1 VHKSGWRGSALNVRA
16 VVRFR
21 ATPSDRTTGE
31 PSYRAAWKGG
41 STRRWSTALVT
52 VVVAAVGSISL
63 LALGGLAATPA
74 SAASGAPAVTQ
85 CNPPDFPTGIG
96 YQVTC
101 NVTVDNYTN
110 ASGGTISTVTTS
122 ACLAAAGV
130 VYPSCPLNLG
140 PVVTTT
146 NSLQLVTS
154 VNQCNGIVNGAG
166 SNVYCNV
173 TVTNHVPPGTP
184 EAGVTTNQCIGSA
197 GGGGSTQACTPLG
210 STTNATV
217 TQCNGSANGGGTY
230 AGQPAVGCTVT
241 GADSALPVS
250 INQCNGTSNGGGSAA
265 TCMATVADVFTT
277 ASTTSTPAAT
287 GTTGTGGSAAAGG
300 IGGGSGGAVGAGGS
314 TGTGS
319 GAAGATG
326 IGSGVGGSTG
336 TVAAVIP
343 TGAPQTGI
351 GGASLSTSPALVYVG
366 GIALTAAGLTMVLAL
381 RRRRAPVASSRQS
394 HLS

>member
-1 VHKSGWRGSALNVRA
+1 MYKSGCRGTATKVRA

-21 ATPSDRTTGE
+21 AIHSDRSTGE
-31 PSYRAAWKGG
+31 PSHGAVASGG
-41 STRRWSTALVT
+41 STRRWSTALVA
-52 VVVAAVGSISL
+52 VVIAAVGSISL
-63 LALGGLAATPA
+63 LTVGGLTATPA
-74 SAASGAPAVTQ
+74 SAASGAPSVTQ

-101 NVTVDNYTN
+101 NVSVDNYTN
-110 ASGGTISTVTTS
+110 SSGGTLSVVTTS

-140 PVVTTT
+140 PVGSTTA
-146 NSLQLVTS
+146 SGQLVTS
-154 VNQCNGIVNGAG
+154 VNQCNGIVNGSG

-173 TVTNHVPPGTP
+173 TVTNHVPPGTS
-184 EAGVTTNQCIGSA
+184 ESGVTVNQCIGSA

-241 GADSALPVS
+241 GADSALPVT

-265 TCMATVADVFTT
+265 TCTATVADVFTSAST
-277 ASTTSTPAAT
+277 ASTPTATGGPTST
-287 GTTGTGGSAAAGG
+287 GGA
-300 IGGGSGGAVGAGGS
+300 GGGSGGAVGAGGS
-314 TGTGS
+314 TGTAS
-319 GAAGATG
+319 GGAGATG
-326 IGSGVGGSTG
+326 TASGVGGTTG

-343 TGAPQTGI
+343 TGAPQTGF
-351 GGASLSTSPALVYVG
+351 GGASLSSSPALVYVG
-366 GIALTAAGLTMVLAL
+366 GAALTAAGLTMVLAI
-381 RRRRAPVASSRQS
+381 RRRRASNAVSRRNTIS
-394 HLS
+394 